1 MLRGQIRKIRKEL
14 EEKDLCI
21 WSLKAGGIPLCSM
34 SGAGCQGRKNWENYP
49 QFKELAVGHTREMWL
64 RVVAQ
69 ASLSAKK

>member
-1 MLRGQIRKIRKEL
+1 MLEKQIRKICEEL

-21 WSLKAGGIPLCSM
+21 WSLKAAEVPLCSV
-34 SGAGCQGRKNWENYP
+34 SGAGCQGRENWENCP
-49 QFKELAVGHTREMWL
+49 QFKELAVEHTREMWL